1 MIKWNLTATITTLLF
16 DSQRQTF
23 QTLFVFFFSFFFDK
37 LKILI
42 FINPILVLFFIVRE
56 NLNLVNKH
64 CSYFILGVSIN
75 IVFCLFYSNFYFCIH
90 WLSKFLN
97 FLYLWITD
105 WMFVHKELI
114 INILFLCTFNI
125 RILFLLLSESAAQL
139 PKSLKYYCPNK
150 YFLIC
155 CHICTI
161 LVGMYSMN
169 IIIKLCFCD
178 KES

>member
-1 MIKWNLTATITTLLF
+1 MEFNSYNYHVIIWLTKANFPNLVCI
-16 DSQRQTF
+16 
-23 QTLFVFFFSFFFDK
+23 FFSFFFDK

-42 FINPILVLFFIVRE
+42 FINPILFLFFIVRE